1 MIALDTNVAS
11 ELMNGEPNPR
21 VSAWFLQQPRHTL
34 YVPSVVMGELL
45 HGVAILPEGKR
56 KESLSRTVE
65 EWLQK
70 FEGRILPLDGGAAR
84 CYAVLAAK
92 ARSRW
97 VRTMPTLPPSRRRAV
112 LPSPRATCARFRRR
126 GWKSSTRGNSGA
138 QTT

>member
-70 FEGRILPLDGGAAR
+70 FEERILPLDDGAAR

-92 ARSRW
+92 ARSAGQPMGQNDAYIAAIAQARGLAIATRD
-97 VRTMPTLPPSRRRAV
+97 VRPFQAAGLEVINP
-112 LPSPRATCARFRRR
+112 
-126 GWKSSTRGNSGA
+126 WE
-138 QTT
+138 

>member
-70 FEGRILPLDGGAAR
+70 FEERILPLDGGAAR

-92 ARSRW
+92 ARSAGQPMGQNDAYIAAIAQARGLAIATRD
-97 VRTMPTLPPSRRRAV
+97 VRPFQAAGLEVINP
-112 LPSPRATCARFRRR
+112 
-126 GWKSSTRGNSGA
+126 WE
-138 QTT
+138 

>member
-65 EWLQK
+65 EWQQK
-70 FEGRILPLDGGAAR
+70 FEERILPLDGGAAR

-92 ARSRW
+92 ARSAGQPMGQNDAYIAAIAQARGLAIATRD
-97 VRTMPTLPPSRRRAV
+97 VRPFQAAGLEVINP
-112 LPSPRATCARFRRR
+112 
-126 GWKSSTRGNSGA
+126 WE
-138 QTT
+138 

>member
-21 VSAWFLQQPRHTL
+21 LSAWFLQQPRHTL

-65 EWLQK
+65 EWQQK
-70 FEGRILPLDGGAAR
+70 FEERILPLDGGAAR

-92 ARSRW
+92 ARSAGQPMGQNDAYIAAIAQARGLAIATRD
-97 VRTMPTLPPSRRRAV
+97 VRPFQAAGLEVINP
-112 LPSPRATCARFRRR
+112 
-126 GWKSSTRGNSGA
+126 WE
-138 QTT
+138 

>member
-21 VSAWFLQQPRHTL
+21 VSAWFQRQPWHTL

-56 KESLSRTVE
+56 KESLSQTVE

-70 FEGRILPLDGGAAR
+70 FAGRILPLDGEAVR
-84 CYAVLAAK
+84 CYAALAAK
-92 ARSRW
+92 ARSAGQPLGQNDAYIAATAQARGFAVATRD
-97 VRTMPTLPPSRRRAV
+97 VRPFQAAGLEVINPWES
-112 LPSPRATCARFRRR
+112 
-126 GWKSSTRGNSGA
+126 
-138 QTT
+138 